1 MNSWELLRRL
11 VVARRDDPLWE
22 VLFRRCQVLIRA
34 SLRSQ
39 FGGRRRVDTALLD
52 DLSQDVME
60 RLVSDGRRVLSRF
73 EGKREEA
80 FAGYIRRIAENLLRD
95 QFRREAF
102 RLKVET
108 SFAPEELWRL
118 EAALADS
125 TFQYAGDDPEAA
137 VESREFAESVERML
151 RQISVDDRQRALN
164 RHLYYLYFESQYS
177 IPQIARLREVPLSV
191 SSVARRIALMRRE
204 LATSLA
210 PHWQRAAIRPA
221 GWSTRKKRTA
231 KKST

>member
-1 MNSWELLRRL
+1 
-11 VVARRDDPLWE
+11 
-22 VLFRRCQVLIRA
+22 
-34 SLRSQ
+34 
-39 FGGRRRVDTALLD
+39 
-52 DLSQDVME
+52 ME

-73 EGKREEA
+73 EGKRDGA

-95 QFRREAF
+95 QFRRDQF
-102 RLKVET
+102 RRAVET
-108 SFAPEELWRL
+108 SFPPEELWRL

-137 VESREFAESVERML
+137 VVDRELKESVDRML
-151 RQISVDDRQRALN
+151 RQISVDNRQRALN
-164 RHLYYLYFESQYS
+164 RFLYEKYFDSQYS
-177 IPQIARLREVPLSV
+177 IPQIARLRAVPLSV

-221 GWSTRKKRTA
+221 GRPTRKKRTT
-231 KKST
+231 KTST

>member
-1 MNSWELLRRL
+1 
-11 VVARRDDPLWE
+11 
-22 VLFRRCQVLIRA
+22 
-34 SLRSQ
+34 
-39 FGGRRRVDTALLD
+39 
-52 DLSQDVME
+52 ME

-73 EGKREEA
+73 EGKRDEA

-95 QFRREAF
+95 QFRRDGF
-102 RLKVET
+102 RRAVET
-108 SFAPEELWRL
+108 SFPPEELWRL

-137 VESREFAESVERML
+137 VVDRELKQSVERML
-151 RQISVDDRQRALN
+151 RQISVDNRQRALN
-164 RHLYYLYFESQYS
+164 RFLYEKYFDSRYS
-177 IPQIARLREVPLSV
+177 IPQIARLRAVPLSV

-221 GWSTRKKRTA
+221 GRPTRKKRTT